1 MNHIYKLLF
10 TFIFSYSMTLFAGVG
25 LIVKCYVKDIDSKLP
40 VAGAVVS
47 ITFGQKNEIFDMTD
61 STGFYEINSQV
72 MMPEQDYPIQI
83 KCKNYYDLNGFV
95 KVNKTSYRD
104 FTLKHQ
110 PKKDTNSVVIKTEP
124 KPILDGFATNN
135 LVFLIDVSSS
145 MNSPEKFPVV
155 KSSLKYLVEQLRPT
169 DRVAILTFSSGVREV
184 LPSTAAE
191 NKALILET
199 IEKLRFEGS
208 SQGGAAIEFAYKTAQ
223 KNFIKNG
230 NNRIVLATDGLI
242 TSGEKEYKKMEK
254 NIEQGA
260 TKDITLSMFL
270 FGKNTDYVTSK
281 LKELAK
287 HGNGRFAAVL
297 NIEDAKANMLEEAKA
312 VKN

>member
-1 MNHIYKLLF
+1 MNQIYKLLF

-25 LIVKCYVKDIDSKLP
+25 LIVKGYVKDIDSKLP

-95 KVNKTSYRD
+95 KVNKTSFRD